1 MLALS
6 WKKRKGLFL
15 NDHPLLPRTLQP
27 VATPGAGSPKEGIS
41 GSTLWSEEGGRPTGA
56 RWYLGDLD
64 GCGYGYGDIN
74 PEFNL
79 AKRDSWRR
87 LGYEPK

>member
-1 MLALS
+1 MVG
-6 WKKRKGLFL
+6 R
-15 NDHPLLPRTLQP
+15 
-27 VATPGAGSPKEGIS
+27 
-41 GSTLWSEEGGRPTGA
+41 GGRQTGA